1 MPIYIISSLQCEDKR
16 DAGFSP
22 VKYWETIAGN
32 LKKAGWSLG
41 WVTAIDSDGRMIWIA
56 NAHRDNRRRFVAH
69 ADKKL
74 AAHRRSEGYSQTRI
88 FHRNFQRPGRL
99 CCPTQEV
106 KALGTMLPKSL
117 ILSLVG
123 VLLVTLSV
131 FAGTSVLEGVVKDA
145 TGRPIKG
152 ADVRIE
158 AKNFSKILKT
168 DASGH
173 YATGGLA
180 VGTYK
185 VMLVINGQVK
195 ALILDA
201 KTQLDK
207 PHSSTSI

>member
-1 MPIYIISSLQCEDKR
+1 
-16 DAGFSP
+16 
-22 VKYWETIAGN
+22 
-32 LKKAGWSLG
+32 
-41 WVTAIDSDGRMIWIA
+41 
-56 NAHRDNRRRFVAH
+56 
-69 ADKKL
+69 
-74 AAHRRSEGYSQTRI
+74 
-88 FHRNFQRPGRL
+88 
-99 CCPTQEV
+99 
-106 KALGTMLPKSL
+106 MLPKSL

-123 VLLVTLSV
+123 VLLVTFSV

-145 TGRPIKG
+145 TGRPIRG

-173 YATGGLA
+173 YVTHGLA

-195 ALILDA
+195 ASILDA

-207 PHSSTSI
+207 PTQLNFDLSGKSVEKVRRPAVYGKDLMDIRGSTHP